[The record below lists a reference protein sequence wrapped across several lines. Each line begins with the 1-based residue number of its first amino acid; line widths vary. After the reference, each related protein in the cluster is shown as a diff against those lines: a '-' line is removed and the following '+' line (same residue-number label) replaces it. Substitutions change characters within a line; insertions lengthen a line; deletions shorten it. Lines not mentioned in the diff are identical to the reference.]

1 MARFRV
7 GVQLQP
13 QATSVADLRA
23 AWQAADAL
31 GVDSIWTWDHFFPL
45 YGDPDAAHFEG
56 WTLLAAMA
64 VDTTRAQ
71 FGMLVGCNSYRNP
84 DLLADMA
91 RTIDHLSGGRFY
103 LGIGAGWF
111 ERDYREYGYDF
122 GTPQSRLRDLGRALP
137 RIKSRLGKLN
147 PPPVGRLPI
156 LVGGGGEKVTL
167 RLVAEHA
174 DAWNTFG
181 PPSNYAA
188 KSKILD
194 QWCAE
199 VGRDPAAVE
208 RTVAIDGSEVSDADA
223 YLDAGATHLI
233 VMISAPFDL
242 APVQQLLES
251 ARR

>member
-23 AWQAADAL
+23 AWQQADSL

-45 YGDPDAAHFEG
+45 YGDPGAAHFEG

-91 RTIDHLSGGRFY
+91 RTIDHLSGGRLY

-111 ERDYREYGYDF
+111 ERDYQEYGYDF
-122 GTPQSRLRDLGRALP
+122 GTPQTRLRDLGRALP
-137 RIKSRLGKLN
+137 RIKARLGKLN

-194 QWCAE
+194 QWCE
-199 VGRDPAAVE
+199 KVGRDPAAIE
-208 RTVAIDGSEVSDADA
+208 RTVAIDGSEVGNVEA
-223 YLDAGATHLI
+223 YLDAGATHVI
-233 VMISAPFDL
+233 VMLPPPFDL
-242 APVQQLLES
+242 APVQKLLDV
-251 ARR
+251 ARG

>member
-1 MARFRV
+1 MANFRV

-13 QATSVADLRA
+13 QATSIDDLRS
-23 AWQAADAL
+23 AWQSADAM

-64 VDTTRAQ
+64 VDTANAQ

-111 ERDYREYGYDF
+111 ERDYAEYGYEF
-122 GTPQSRLRDLGRALP
+122 GTAPSRLRSLGESLP
-137 RIKSRLGKLN
+137 RIKARLAKLN
-147 PPPVGRLPI
+147 PAPVGRLPI
-156 LVGGGGEKVTL
+156 LVGGSGEKVTL
-167 RLVAEHA
+167 RLVAQYA

-181 PPSNYAA
+181 PPDHFAA
-188 KSKILD
+188 KSRVLD
-194 QWCAE
+194 DWCAK
-199 VGRDPAAVE
+199 VGRDPSSIE
-208 RTVAIDGSEVSDADA
+208 RTVAINSTEVGDAQA

-233 VMISAPFDL
+233 VMAGAPFDL
-242 APVQQLLES
+242 SPVQQLLDI
-251 ARR
+251 AGV